1 MSENLTKNTNSNIDT
16 VSKKLS
22 WFFGGLMLL
31 FSYLLLSE
39 SSLASALG
47 FFAALISIPP
57 TGKIIN
63 QFLQS
68 KYHFII
74 DAELKVCACVVF
86 STLFIFLM
94 AATPEAQKP
103 DKGTQTIPEQQ
114 PQKTTEQIE
123 SEKIGKE
130 FDIELEKGLEKIK
143 NDSLLIQKKIEK
155 QFSPWDGRHIQL
167 YNFLKEN
174 LRDPDS
180 LEHIESSYERKRGA
194 KGWEKGVIE
203 VKVKYRAK
211 NGFGGYNVESIS
223 ADCDLDGNIL
233 KINEYAH

>member
-68 KYHFII
+68 KYNFII

-86 STLFIFLM
+86 STLFIFL
-94 AATPEAQKP
+94 
-103 DKGTQTIPEQQ
+103 I
-114 PQKTTEQIE
+114 
-123 SEKIGKE
+123 
-130 FDIELEKGLEKIK
+130 
-143 NDSLLIQKKIEK
+143 
-155 QFSPWDGRHIQL
+155 
-167 YNFLKEN
+167 
-174 LRDPDS
+174 
-180 LEHIESSYERKRGA
+180 SS
-194 KGWEKGVIE
+194 
-203 VKVKYRAK
+203 
-211 NGFGGYNVESIS
+211 FPPT
-223 ADCDLDGNIL
+223 
-233 KINEYAH
+233 

>member
-16 VSKKLS
+16 ISKKTLA
-22 WFFGGLMLL
+22 WFFGSFMLL
-31 FSYLLLSE
+31 FSLLLLSE
-39 SSLASALG
+39 SILASTLG
-47 FFAALISIPP
+47 FFGALISIPP
-57 TGKIIN
+57 SGKLIN
-63 QFLQS
+63 KFLQS

-74 DAELKVCACVVF
+74 EGELKVALCFV
-86 STLFIFLM
+86 LFIFLM
-94 AATPEAQKP
+94 SAIPETQKSNQS
-103 DKGTQTIPEQQ
+103 TQIIPEQQ
-114 PQKTTEQIE
+114 PQKSPEQIE
-123 SEKIGKE
+123 
-130 FDIELEKGLEKIK
+130 LE
-143 NDSLLIQKKIEK
+143 KIEK

-180 LEHIESSYERKRGA
+180 LEHIESSYKRK
-194 KGWEKGVIE
+194 KGMKGEYSEVIQ
-203 VKVKYRAK
+203 VKMKYRAK